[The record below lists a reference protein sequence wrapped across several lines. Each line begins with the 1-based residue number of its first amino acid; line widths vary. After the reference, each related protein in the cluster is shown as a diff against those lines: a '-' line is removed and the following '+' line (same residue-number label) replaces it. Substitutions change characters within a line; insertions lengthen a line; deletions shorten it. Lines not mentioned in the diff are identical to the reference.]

1 MSEAERMAQAAITEV
16 REALAELHA
25 SVAEVQAMTD
35 REGRELRELREQLSR
50 QDEERADA
58 ARRGELGPQWQRL
71 QRRIDLGETSVHAI
85 LTGKDESADADLL
98 RATAMENTRS
108 LAVMQ
113 EDELDDEDPTN
124 ETFAAVRQD
133 QAELQALLAEIRSIP
148 RSLD

>member
-1 MSEAERMAQAAITEV
+1 MSETERMAQAAISEV

-25 SVAEVQAMTD
+25 SVEEVRAMTN
-35 REGRELRELREQLSR
+35 READELRELREELAR
-50 QDEERADA
+50 RDEERADA
-58 ARRGELGPQWQRL
+58 ARRGQLGPEWQRL
-71 QRRIDLGETSVHAI
+71 QRRIDLGETSVQAI
-85 LTGKDESADADLL
+85 LTGQDDSADADLL
-98 RATAMENTRS
+98 RATAMANTRS

-148 RSLD
+148 RSVD

>member
-1 MSEAERMAQAAITEV
+1 MSETERMAQAAISEV

-25 SVAEVQAMTD
+25 SVEEVRAMTS
-35 REGRELRELREQLSR
+35 RETDELRELREELAR
-50 QDEERADA
+50 RDEDRADA
-58 ARRGELGPQWQRL
+58 ARRGALGPEWQRL
-71 QRRIDLGETSVHAI
+71 QRRIDLGETSVQAI
-85 LTGKDESADADLL
+85 LTGQDDSADADLL
-98 RATAMENTRS
+98 RATAMANTRS

-148 RSLD
+148 RSVD

>member
-16 REALAELHA
+16 REALVELQA